1 MGEIRSVKKD
11 MNANIYIE
19 NMGFLNKRKVEFQHH
34 YNRGKQQPVAISVDP
49 TPLYSFL
56 ILKKKIG
63 KRLEG
68 GKANRRYR

>member
-56 ILKKKIG
+56 I
-63 KRLEG
+63 
-68 GKANRRYR
+68 